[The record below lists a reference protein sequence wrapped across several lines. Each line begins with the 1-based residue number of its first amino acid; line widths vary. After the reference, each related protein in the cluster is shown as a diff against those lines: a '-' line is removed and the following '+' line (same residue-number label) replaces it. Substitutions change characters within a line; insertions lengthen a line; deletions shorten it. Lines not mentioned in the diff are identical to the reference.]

1 MTDDWQR
8 NEITIR
14 AEGID
19 WHGVT
24 PQEFLERMADRML
37 NPWKYPDRP
46 RLPVFEPFPR
56 IARLETRWSKAR
68 KQTKTIWWNLR
79 HLTEE
84 RPYDY

>member
-8 NEITIR
+8 NRLTFF
-14 AEGID
+14 AEVDPLHDHILKL
-19 WHGVT
+19 
-24 PQEFLERMADRML
+24 QRQMADRML
-37 NPWKYPDRP
+37 YPWKYPDRP

-56 IARLETRWSKAR
+56 LARLETRWSKTR
-68 KQTKTIWWNLR
+68 KQTKTIWSNLR